1 MLLEITCCVFTL
13 SQTWKV
19 MVCCTSVMAIAIPE
33 LFCYKVHVCV
43 CVCVG
48 RTQVMICKAV
58 DP

>member
-1 MLLEITCCVFTL
+1 
-13 SQTWKV
+13 